1 MAQSTYTHIAEL
13 YDAFVRTQ
21 FDIPFWLEEARQADG
36 DILELMAGTGRVTLP
51 LLEVGARLTAVDN
64 SAEMLTILREK
75 LAQQGL
81 SSASVHEMDVR
92 KLAFDKRFA
101 RIIPFYKLGIKDN
114 IIGLFTFLLDPAENI
129 SQMMDELFRYLRTH
143 KSKWD
148 ILSLHHVP
156 SDMNGIDDFLS
167 LGSKNF
173 NIKINETKT
182 LVVAKPVEFADILSQ
197 MNGKKRREMKRKI
210 RRLSEDGDL
219 ELISIN
225 DHTKIE
231 QYLPTFFDIEN
242 NNWKGKMGTS
252 ILKSPYLPFFEQM
265 ALYLSERKKFH
276 LYLLKIKKVFVSGI
290 YAVVDNDTLYFVKIG
305 YDENY
310 AKYSPSL
317 VLFYLVFEQL
327 TKQYQIQ
334 YIDFFGPIDSYQ
346 TIFGKTTRTSYDLT
360 IFNRKLVPSFYHFT
374 LMLFNKIQN
383 YSFGKRVINT
393 LLKIPLLKEKIN
405 NIYE

>member
-1 MAQSTYTHIAEL
+1 MNKRYVIKEINSWGEFIKLESAWDHLIQLQSKHALFLSFPIMKHFFKVIYDSYEDIKIKIILINNDKNEL
-13 YDAFVRTQ
+13 KGI
-21 FDIPFWLEEARQADG
+21 IPF
-36 DILELMAGTGRVTLP
+36 
-51 LLEVGARLTAVDN
+51 
-64 SAEMLTILREK
+64 TIEK
-75 LAQQGL
+75 
-81 SSASVHEMDVR
+81 
-92 KLAFDKRFA
+92 KRFA

-219 ELISIN
+219 ELVSIN

-290 YAVVDNDTLYFVKIG
+290 YAVIDNDTLYFVKIG

>member
-1 MAQSTYTHIAEL
+1 MNKRYVIKEINSWGEFIKLESAWDHLIQLQSKHALFLSFPIMKHFFKVVYDSYEDIKIKIILINNDKNEL
-13 YDAFVRTQ
+13 KGI
-21 FDIPFWLEEARQADG
+21 IPF
-36 DILELMAGTGRVTLP
+36 
-51 LLEVGARLTAVDN
+51 
-64 SAEMLTILREK
+64 TIEK
-75 LAQQGL
+75 
-81 SSASVHEMDVR
+81 
-92 KLAFDKRFA
+92 KRFA

-290 YAVVDNDTLYFVKIG
+290 YAVIDNDILYFVKIG

-374 LMLFNKIQN
+374 LMLVNKIQN

>member
-1 MAQSTYTHIAEL
+1 MNKRYVIKEINSWGEFIKLESAWDHLIQLQSKHALFLSFPIMKHFFKVVYDSYEDIKIKIILINNDKNEL
-13 YDAFVRTQ
+13 KGI
-21 FDIPFWLEEARQADG
+21 IPF
-36 DILELMAGTGRVTLP
+36 
-51 LLEVGARLTAVDN
+51 
-64 SAEMLTILREK
+64 TIEK
-75 LAQQGL
+75 
-81 SSASVHEMDVR
+81 
-92 KLAFDKRFA
+92 KRFA

-156 SDMNGIDDFLS
+156 SDINGIDDFLS

-290 YAVVDNDTLYFVKIG
+290 YAVIDNDILYFVKIG

-374 LMLFNKIQN
+374 LMLVNKIQN
-383 YSFGKRVINT
+383 YSFGKRVINI